1 LLSAQLI
8 LCSPAL
14 LLHGP
19 VAYSALSLANP
30 RVPAHFSLA
39 RSPAFGSPPAAYA
52 AHSASFSPRLA
63 ARWDP
68 VVITFAAPEPAARP
82 HRAGPRA
89 APWLC
94 VAPTPSSLG
103 PHAVSAALGLF
114 SRRRRSS
121 LGFSPYLQQP
131 RAAAASN
138 SRLSPPAS
146 ILLGRRLSFVV
157 EQCRS
162 FAWR

>member
-1 LLSAQLI
+1 VVQRLIQLSAQLT
-8 LCSPAL
+8 
-14 LLHGP
+14 P
-19 VAYSALSLANP
+19 VAQLVFHSRAAQLS
-30 RVPAHFSLA
+30 VAHQWPS
-39 RSPAFGSPPAAYA
+39 A

-68 VVITFAAPEPAARP
+68 AVITFAAPEPAARP

-94 VAPTPSSLG
+94 VAPAPSSLG

-121 LGFSPYLQQP
+121 LGFAPYPQQP

-138 SRLSPPAS
+138 PRLPPPAS
-146 ILLGRRLSFVV
+146 ILLGRRPSFVV
-157 EQCRS
+157 EQCRAS
-162 FAWR
+162 REEAA